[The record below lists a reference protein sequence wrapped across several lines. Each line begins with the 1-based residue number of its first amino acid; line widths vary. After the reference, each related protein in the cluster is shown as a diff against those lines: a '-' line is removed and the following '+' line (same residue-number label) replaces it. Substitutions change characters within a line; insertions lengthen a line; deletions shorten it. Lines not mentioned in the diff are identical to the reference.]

1 MMTMMLVVIMMPH
14 HDAGSDHDDHD
25 AGSDHDDHGD
35 IDRHAS
41 EGGGGIDINHARV
54 FHGLPP

>member
-35 IDRHAS
+35 IAS
-41 EGGGGIDINHARV
+41 EGGGGIDIYHACV
-54 FHGLPP
+54 FHGLSP

>member
-14 HDAGSDHDDHD
+14 HD

-41 EGGGGIDINHARV
+41 EGGGGIDINHACV
-54 FHGLPP
+54 FHGLLP